1 MAHCGAVREQEP
13 VVEQHTIRCDALAS
27 RDGLV
32 QLCTLTYTQ
41 LYGRCK
47 LRCHTVRL
55 SLHGGRGSVSLYIT
69 IVICVGC

>member
-41 LYGRCK
+41 LN
-47 LRCHTVRL
+47 
-55 SLHGGRGSVSLYIT
+55 SVIWQ
-69 IVICVGC
+69 V